1 MSIYLGDGGF
11 VELQRESLDV
21 RLTSR
26 LDPDDV
32 NADRRRFSFDFEAG
46 VLITGDRLA
55 IGTIDGSTLELVA
68 GHVYPDGLW
77 YIHVDE
83 AGGIRL
89 YDNFAD
95 SLSGNY
101 ASALDLVVPTAA
113 QDIYAELDDVNFR
126 CIAKVQEYSISTTR
140 ETMDLTELGVEFRR
154 QYANGLISGQGTL
167 SCFWE
172 YQHRLCDDSAPGR
185 SEVPHYL
192 ARLILRTQIGGSFVG
207 RFFLHSPDGIQNQ
220 RDYLWYEAKCIITNC
235 AMAVSPTQP
244 VTTQI
249 EFVTTGQFRLNAGQP
264 PAYLLQE
271 SGDLIL
277 QEGGSGILLE
287 ND

>member
-1 MSIYLGDGGF
+1 MSIYLGNGGY
-11 VELQRESLDV
+11 VELRRESVDV
-21 RLTSR
+21 RLTSH

-32 NADRRRFSFDFEAG
+32 NVARRRFSFDFEPG
-46 VLITGDRLA
+46 SLITGDRLVV
-55 IGTIDGSTLELVA
+55 GTTDGSDLELVA

-95 SLSGNY
+95 SLSGTY
-101 ASALDLVVPTAA
+101 EKALDLVAPTGE
-113 QDIYAELDDVNFR
+113 QEIHAELDDVNFR

-172 YQHRLCDDSAPGR
+172 YQHKLCDDSTPDRA
-185 SEVPHYL
+185 EVPHYL
-192 ARLILRTQIGGSFVG
+192 ARLILRTQLGGSFVG
-207 RFFLHSPDGIQNQ
+207 RFFLHSPDGVKNQ
-220 RDYLWYEAKCIITNC
+220 QDYLWYEAECIITNC

-249 EFVTTGQFRLNAGQP
+249 EFVTTGQFQLNAGQP
-264 PAYLLQE
+264 PFYLLQE
-271 SGDLIL
+271 TGDLIL
-277 QEGGSGILLE
+277 QEGGSGIVL
-287 ND
+287 DSD